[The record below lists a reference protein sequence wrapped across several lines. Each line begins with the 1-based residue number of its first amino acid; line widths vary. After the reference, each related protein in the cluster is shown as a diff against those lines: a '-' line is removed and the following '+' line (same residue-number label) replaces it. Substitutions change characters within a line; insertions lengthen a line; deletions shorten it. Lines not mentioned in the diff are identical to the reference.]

1 MPEEVAILIFL
12 MLMGGFTLSGLK
24 MFLNYRVKRFSQTGG
39 GDDARRLE
47 EAVAGLRDEMYGL
60 RNDLTDL
67 QERVEFTERVLAKGR
82 QGDPPAL
89 PRG

>member
-1 MPEEVAILIFL
+1 MPEEVAILIFM
-12 MLMGGFTLSGLK
+12 MLIGGFTLSGLK

-39 GDDARRLE
+39 GDTRQLE

-82 QGDPPAL
+82 QDNPPAL
-89 PRG
+89 PRS